1 MAGVTTCGICCKRI
15 EGYPAMPGDEP
26 TAYYGNGFARHEAC
40 EPMTEID
47 RVMQQTGMDR
57 MQAHYHV
64 QARTVLRERTMA
76 TTHRINMGGAERIR
90 ADREAELIRLRT
102 QSPLR
107 SAAGQSDAAHLPL
120 FVTAN
125 EPTLF

>member
-1 MAGVTTCGICCKRI
+1 MS
-15 EGYPAMPGDEP
+15 
-26 TAYYGNGFARHEAC
+26 
-40 EPMTEID
+40 EID

-64 QARTVLRERTMA
+64 QARTIL
-76 TTHRINMGGAERIR
+76 
-90 ADREAELIRLRT
+90 RLRI

-107 SAAGQSDAAHLPL
+107 SAAGQSDAANLPL

-125 EPTLF
+125 EPTLFRS